1 MKNIQLDI
9 KTKTQNYSMIIGSY
23 LTREISKIFE
33 DYSIM
38 FKNCLMVIDK
48 KVPKKKVL
56 EIKKSL
62 KKKNILIFS
71 LKACL

>member
-48 KVPKKKVL
+48 NGRQSDLRNPPND
-56 EIKKSL
+56 L
-62 KKKNILIFS
+62 KRDVAQKL
-71 LKACL
+71 